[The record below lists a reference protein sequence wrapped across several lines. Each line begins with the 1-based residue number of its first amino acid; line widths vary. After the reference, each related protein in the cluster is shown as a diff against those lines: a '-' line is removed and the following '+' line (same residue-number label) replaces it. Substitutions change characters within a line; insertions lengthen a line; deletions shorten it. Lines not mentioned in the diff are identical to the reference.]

1 MCGRDVVRKEIDRVE
16 GVVGGPEAG
25 GDMFLCG
32 GLLFLCG
39 CYFRAV
45 VLGRVDMVGGIEG

>member
-39 CYFRAV
+39 YYFRAV